1 MAKLSRKQIREGL
14 EQIPIDTV
22 LLGVN
27 SPVSRLT
34 HKQREFARLVALGET
49 KSGAYREAYKSQGN
63 TKVVAQRGY
72 ELGSRSDMQVVIDA
86 YKLAN
91 EAARYR
97 TPVQLR
103 ELVIHQLTQHALN
116 TECPPAQRIKALELL
131 GKVAEV
137 AAFVDRKETIVV
149 TQASDIRTQ
158 LLESLRNV
166 VDAEDVTVKDA
177 DVDSLLD
184 ELSNG
189 AENNGNPLPETHR
202 TPTPLSDAEGDC
214 CSIHTTPHERIGP
227 QSTSHEQSPLE
238 STQITP
244 ENKKDAEEDPT
255 PSIWEDPP
263 IGDETDSAGRDIFFE
278 NPSSDDGNLR
288 QT

>member
-14 EQIPIDTV
+14 EQIPVDTV

-34 HKQREFARLVALGET
+34 AKQKEFARLVALGET
-49 KSGAYREAYKSQGN
+49 QSGAYRGAYKSRGN

-72 ELGSRSDMQVVIDA
+72 ELGSRSDIQVVIDA

-91 EAARYR
+91 DAARYR
-97 TPVQLR
+97 TPIALR
-103 ELVIHQLTQHALN
+103 ELVIHELTKHALD
-116 TECPPAQRIKALELL
+116 TDCPPAQRIKALELL
-131 GKVAEV
+131 GKVSEV
-137 AAFVDRKETIVV
+137 AAFTERKETIVV
-149 TQASDIRTQ
+149 TQSADIRTK

-166 VDAEDVTVKDA
+166 VDVEDVTVKDDDA
-177 DVDSLLD
+177 SSLLD
-184 ELSNG
+184 ELANG
-189 AENNGNPLPETHR
+189 GGNCGDPLPETHR
-202 TPTPLSDAEGDC
+202 APTPLSDAKGDF
-214 CSIHTTPHERIGP
+214 CSIHT
-227 QSTSHEQSPLE
+227 TSHEQSPLE

-263 IGDETDSAGRDIFFE
+263 IGDENDSAGGDIFSE
-278 NPSSDDGNLR
+278 NPDDDDGNLK
-288 QT
+288 

>member
-1 MAKLSRKQIREGL
+1 MARLSRKQIKEGL
-14 EQIPIDTV
+14 DQIPMETV

-27 SPVSRLT
+27 SPVSKLT
-34 HKQREFARLVALGET
+34 AKQKEFARLVAMGET
-49 KSGAYREAYKSQGN
+49 KSGAYRGAYNSKGN

-91 EAARYR
+91 EAAKYR
-97 TPVQLR
+97 TPIQLR

-131 GKVAEV
+131 GKVSEV
-137 AAFVDRKETIVV
+137 AAFTERKETIVV
-149 TQASDIRTQ
+149 TQASDIRTK
-158 LLESLRNV
+158 LIESLRNV
-166 VDAEDVTVKDA
+166 VDVEDVTVKDDDA
-177 DVDSLLD
+177 SSLLD

-189 AENNGNPLPETHR
+189 GENNGNPLPETHR
-202 TPTPLSDAEGDC
+202 APTPLSDAEGDC
-214 CSIHTTPHERIGP
+214 CSIHTTPHEQSGP
-227 QSTSHEQSPLE
+227 DSTSHEQSPLE

-255 PSIWEDPP
+255 PSIWEDPS
-263 IGDETDSAGRDIFFE
+263 IGDENDSAGGDIFSE
-278 NPSSDDGNLR
+278 NPDDDDGNLK
-288 QT
+288 

>member
-1 MAKLSRKQIREGL
+1 MARLSRKQIREGL
-14 EQIPIDTV
+14 EQIPMDSV

-34 HKQREFARLVALGET
+34 AKQKEFARLVALGET
-49 KSGAYREAYKSQGN
+49 KSGAYRGAYNSTGKPH
-63 TKVVAQRGY
+63 TVAVTGHK
-72 ELGSRSDMQVVIDA
+72 LASRPDIQMTIDA

-97 TPVQLR
+97 TPLALR
-103 ELVIHQLTQHALN
+103 ELVIHELTKHALN
-116 TECPPAQRIKALELL
+116 TDCPPAQRIKALELL
-131 GKVAEV
+131 GKVSEV
-137 AAFVDRKETIVV
+137 AAFTERKETIVV
-149 TQASDIRTQ
+149 NQSADIRTK

-166 VDAEDVTVKDA
+166 VDVEDVTVKDDDA
-177 DVDSLLD
+177 SSLLD
-184 ELSNG
+184 ELANG
-189 AENNGNPLPETHR
+189 GGNCGDPLPETHY
-202 TPTPLSDAEGDC
+202 TPTPLSDAEGDF

-263 IGDETDSAGRDIFFE
+263 IGDENDSGGGDIFSE
-278 NPSSDDGNLR
+278 NPDDDDGNLK
-288 QT
+288 

>member
-14 EQIPIDTV
+14 EQIPVDTV

-34 HKQREFARLVALGET
+34 AKQKEFARLVALGET
-49 KSGAYREAYKSQGN
+49 QSGAYRGAYKSRGN

-72 ELGSRSDMQVVIDA
+72 ELGSRSDIQVVIDA

-91 EAARYR
+91 DAARYR
-97 TPVQLR
+97 TPIALR
-103 ELVIHQLTQHALN
+103 ELVIHELTKHALD
-116 TECPPAQRIKALELL
+116 TDCPPAQRIKALELL
-131 GKVAEV
+131 GKVSEV
-137 AAFVDRKETIVV
+137 AAFTERKETIVV
-149 TQASDIRTQ
+149 TQSADIRTK

-166 VDAEDVTVKDA
+166 VDVEDVTVKDDDA
-177 DVDSLLD
+177 SSLLD
-184 ELSNG
+184 ELASG
-189 AENNGNPLPETHR
+189 GGNCGDPLPETHR
-202 TPTPLSDAEGDC
+202 APTPLSDAKGDF
-214 CSIHTTPHERIGP
+214 CSIHT
-227 QSTSHEQSPLE
+227 TSHEQSPLE

-263 IGDETDSAGRDIFFE
+263 IGDENDSAGGDIFSE
-278 NPSSDDGNLR
+278 NPDDDDGNLK
-288 QT
+288 

>member
-22 LLGVN
+22 LLGVDN
-27 SPVSRLT
+27 PIGKLT
-34 HKQREFARLVALGET
+34 HKQKEFARLVALGET
-49 KSGAYREAYKSQGN
+49 QSGAYRGAYKSKGN

-72 ELGSRSDMQVVIDA
+72 ELGIRSDIQVVIDA
-86 YKLAN
+86 YKLAH

-97 TPVQLR
+97 TPIHLR
-103 ELVIHQLTQHALN
+103 ELVIHELTKHALN
-116 TECPPAQRIKALELL
+116 SDCPPAQRIKALELL
-131 GKVAEV
+131 GKVSEV
-137 AAFVDRKETIVV
+137 AAFTDRKETIVV
-149 TQASDIRTQ
+149 NQSADIRTK

-166 VDAEDVTVKDA
+166 VDVEDVTVKDDDA
-177 DVDSLLD
+177 SSLLD
-184 ELSNG
+184 ELSG
-189 AENNGNPLPETHR
+189 LGEALVE
-202 TPTPLSDAEGDC
+202 PTPQPHPAPTTLSEPPDGL
-214 CSIHTTPHERIGP
+214 CSIHTTP
-227 QSTSHEQSPLE
+227 HEQSPLE

-263 IGDETDSAGRDIFFE
+263 IGDENDSAGGDIFSE
-278 NPSSDDGNLR
+278 NPDDANLR